1 MAWAKSVDTAETFF
15 LCRFSQL
22 SVLRLLTNRGAMGAE
37 AMTEIDAWRAF
48 DRLIT
53 YWGAVL
59 LDEPTE
65 LERLFRERTRRREI
79 STKRWADGYLTAFAE
94 GHELSFVTFDRALA
108 KETARAVL
116 LAV

>member
-59 LDEPTE
+59 LDEPAE

-116 LAV
+116 LAD